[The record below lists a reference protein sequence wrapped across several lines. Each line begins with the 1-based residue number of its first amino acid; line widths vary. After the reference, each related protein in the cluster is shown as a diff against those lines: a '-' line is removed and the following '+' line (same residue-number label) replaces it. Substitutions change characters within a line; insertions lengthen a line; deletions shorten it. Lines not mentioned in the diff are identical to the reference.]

1 MLIDRYH
8 AAIDELLKTVRE
20 TQRENIIKAGE
31 MVADA
36 VEKAHEIAKEGDIV
50 LLSPASAS
58 FDSFKNFEERG
69 RFFKDQVNELN

>member
-36 VEKAHEIAKEGDIV
+36 VEKGGKI
-50 LLSPASAS
+50 LSLHPA
-58 FDSFKNFEERG
+58 
-69 RFFKDQVNELN
+69 